1 MEALTRYLDHRISGS
16 PDSVA
21 PSRNLLQGLFGGLF
35 LRDLRVLNAGVL
47 AVCAARGDAAA
58 ALSFR
63 LHLHPAAHG
72 QRQSDGCR
80 RAAWTSAPSFCR
92 DWMAV
97 AIMFS
102 GIAGVALPL
111 SSRIRHHARI
121 DDRVMCPLPLW
132 TVALEKRSGLLQRH
146 GKA

>member
-21 PSRNLLQGLFGGLF
+21 LEAGIFFKAFWGLFCAICVC
-35 LRDLRVLNAGVL
+35 LRGSFC
-47 AVCAARGDAAA
+47 VCAARGDAAA

-72 QRQSDGCR
+72 QRQS
-80 RAAWTSAPSFCR
+80 
-92 DWMAV
+92 MAV
-97 AIMFS
+97 GGGVDFGTILLAGIDGRGHHVL

-111 SSRIRHHARI
+111 SSDSASRAR
-121 DDRVMCPLPLW
+121 L
-132 TVALEKRSGLLQRH
+132 TTG
-146 GKA
+146 